1 MMNMMNRWIVFA
13 LLLLCVAPFAR
24 AENTTSQPQQ
34 GSSVQVMEDFQKQ
47 QEEQAASKA
56 LSDRE
61 KHRIMFYL
69 GIPLLLLLLIT
80 AGLGIAMVLYG
91 KQVFKAHMIFAAL
104 AITLSIAHVIA
115 GLVWFYPF

>member
-1 MMNMMNRWIVFA
+1 M
-13 LLLLCVAPFAR
+13 
-24 AENTTSQPQQ
+24 
-34 GSSVQVMEDFQKQ
+34 MEDFQKQ